1 MHANCGHVNGKVER
15 SRRIDAEEFCRLL
28 DGVVEDD
35 TGLFNQKLKEWE
47 DYYNYHRPH
56 GRLGGQTPTNDC
68 YKDPGPTCH
77 RPTSV
82 THAVLTQ
89 CRRRIRTCVGVSRR
103 IYRRL
108 APRGGRQTCRRAR
121 KYSVR

>member
-1 MHANCGHVNGKVER
+1 MPAGR
-15 SRRIDAEEFCRLL
+15 QLL

-35 TGLFNQKLKEWE
+35 TGLFNQKLKEKEWE

-77 RPTSV
+77 RPTSS
-82 THAVLTQ
+82 HTQ
-89 CRRRIRTCVGVSRR
+89 C
-103 IYRRL
+103 
-108 APRGGRQTCRRAR
+108 
-121 KYSVR
+121 

>member
-1 MHANCGHVNGKVER
+1 VHANCGHVNGKVER

-47 DYYNYHRPH
+47 DYYKPPAPRQAWRPNPYE
-56 GRLGGQTPTNDC
+56 RLLQR
-68 YKDPGPTCH
+68 PGPNLS
-77 RPTSV
+77 PANV
-82 THAVLTQ
+82 ITHAVLTQ

-103 IYRRL
+103 IYRRV